1 MYLNLMLFAEHH
13 PQLSFSWR
21 WDGPL
26 SVCAADG
33 PSEPPGD
40 PYEDASGLLQ
50 PGLLEFSIFIWF
62 LSCSAHLYFSHT
74 HFSGI
79 LQEQRDMLHGLRQAA
94 FEMESESGLSNE
106 RRRSLCAKEFK
117 KLGFSVSTTKK
128 CFRVK
133 VWILHH
139 NKPQSLNSSVCV
151 HQNNSN
157 PGQDLSR
164 CPPGLLALDTMAY
177 FASRYPDAYSRVSEP
192 NWILLS
198 YAEK

>member
-1 MYLNLMLFAEHH
+1 
-13 PQLSFSWR
+13 
-21 WDGPL
+21 
-26 SVCAADG
+26 
-33 PSEPPGD
+33 
-40 PYEDASGLLQ
+40 
-50 PGLLEFSIFIWF
+50 
-62 LSCSAHLYFSHT
+62 
-74 HFSGI
+74 
-79 LQEQRDMLHGLRQAA
+79 MLHGLRQAA

-117 KLGFSVSTTKK
+117 KLGFSVSTTKNVLEWK
-128 CFRVK
+128 YEFA
-133 VWILHH
+133 
-139 NKPQSLNSSVCV
+139 PQQTSKLKFECVCV